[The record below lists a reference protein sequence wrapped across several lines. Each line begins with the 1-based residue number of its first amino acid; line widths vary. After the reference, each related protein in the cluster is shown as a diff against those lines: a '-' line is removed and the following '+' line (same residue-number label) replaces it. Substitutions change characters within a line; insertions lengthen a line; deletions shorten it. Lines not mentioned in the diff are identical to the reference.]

1 MNPYVRVL
9 QTYMIALG
17 KSDYTTIKSLFAPG
31 GLVKSPF
38 LGEMSAELFFDRLGE
53 ASAKNVITPID
64 IFLSNSGEKHA
75 TAYFQYEWTV
85 SDGSKQKVSS
95 GTIPDSV
102 SDDAL
107 RSGYYAFG
115 ANQLDVISALDR
127 MLKYLE
133 QHHDLVIANGG

>member
-53 ASAKNVITPID
+53 ASANNVITPID

-85 SDGSKQKVSS
+85 RDGTLITFKVMDLFTFDSS
-95 GTIPDSV
+95 GDKVTYLDLIYDTHPIRV
-102 SDDAL
+102 SA
-107 RSGYYAFG
+107 G
-115 ANQLDVISALDR
+115 N
-127 MLKYLE
+127 KYEL
-133 QHHDLVIANGG
+133 

>member
-53 ASAKNVITPID
+53 ASAKEILQNPPQCLV
-64 IFLSNSGEKHA
+64 H
-75 TAYFQYEWTV
+75 V
-85 SDGSKQKVSS
+85 SMQWH
-95 GTIPDSV
+95 PH
-102 SDDAL
+102 
-107 RSGYYAFG
+107 RP
-115 ANQLDVISALDR
+115 
-127 MLKYLE
+127 
-133 QHHDLVIANGG
+133 